1 MALVSKMCPNIRKVN
16 KYAIIALKWDYFS
29 MKMFVRVRVVAILY
43 PTSKTKNIAN

>member
-29 MKMFVRVRVVAILY
+29 MKMFVRVVAILY
-43 PTSKTKNIAN
+43 PTSKPKNIAN